1 MDDATQLGH
10 INGIE
15 QSVTFPDR
23 DFEHL
28 FHSQYNQ
35 LVRSLTAITGNRE
48 MAQDCVQDA
57 FIKLGAR
64 WHKIRRYDK
73 PAAWV
78 RRVAITRSREIVRAN
93 ERRLR
98 RERRAASAVT
108 SSTIEDSQL
117 IDESLTLVQLF
128 NQLPARQRTTAALFY
143 LGDLSIADIA
153 DTLGISRGTV
163 RFHLSQARAS
173 LRTALERAEHCDEI

>member
-1 MDDATQLGH
+1 MQCSWGQ

-28 FHSQYNQ
+28 FHNEYNQ

-57 FIKLGAR
+57 FIKLGAK
-64 WHKIRRYDK
+64 WQKICRYDK

-78 RRVAITRSREIVRAN
+78 RRVAITRSHEIVRAN
-93 ERRLR
+93 ERRLK
-98 RERRAASAVT
+98 RERRVASAAT
-108 SSTIEDSQL
+108 SNTIEDWQL
-117 IDESLTLVQLF
+117 IEESLTLVELF
-128 NQLPARQRTTAALFY
+128 NQLPPRQRTTAALFY
-143 LGDLSIADIA
+143 LSDLSIADIA
-153 DTLGISRGTV
+153 DTLGISRGAV
-163 RFHLSQARAS
+163 RFHLSKARAS
-173 LRTALERAEHCDEI
+173 LRTALERAENSDEI